1 LTSTITHYTNE
12 SEMTIMK
19 TNYTTKPKCVNC
31 GKEFECVIYD
41 GGQGEYGVYLIC
53 NDCDKLEFKWK
64 YIGY

>member
-1 LTSTITHYTNE
+1 
-12 SEMTIMK
+12 MK